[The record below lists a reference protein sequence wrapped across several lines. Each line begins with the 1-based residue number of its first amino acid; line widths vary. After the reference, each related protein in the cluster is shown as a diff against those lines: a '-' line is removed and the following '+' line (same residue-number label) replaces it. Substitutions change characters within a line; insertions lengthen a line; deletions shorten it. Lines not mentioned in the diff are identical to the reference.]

1 MSDSLPGPQPATA
14 APTSEPDPL
23 LLATQQQLR
32 GGANWFLWIAGLS
45 LVNSLISLGGG
56 GWSFLAALGVTQ
68 VVDAIAFTFGQQG
81 IGGTWLRL
89 VALAIDLVVAGFV
102 AGIGLIA
109 RKGNLA
115 AFVVGMALYLL
126 DGLLLAVL
134 GEWPSAGFH
143 LVGLYGLYRGLV
155 AARALRAMAAAA
167 GAPSGFED
175 RPQPWTESTDKRWP
189 NSRTPDSTP
198 R

>member
-167 GAPSGFED
+167 SP
-175 RPQPWTESTDKRWP
+175 RLTLRTRKRSWP
-189 NSRTPDSTP
+189 NSASTSL
-198 R
+198 